1 MASTYS
7 FSYSDITRKLRKNV
21 TEAVTDLMRNFDAEF
36 GVGHHGG
43 HFPNRD
49 RGFHGSDEEE
59 SSCDSSYNQVNIVKH
74 IIKFPS
80 SSKGIKEVYNENW
93 KSMGRGKVCEL

>member
-1 MASTYS
+1 MLVQARLCRTCSETTLLVFPRDGS
-7 FSYSDITRKLRKNV
+7 FFVCFSYTEVTRKLRKNV

-36 GVGHHGG
+36 GVGHHSHGG

-59 SSCDSSYNQVNIVKH
+59 SSCDSSYNQVLYLIT
-74 IIKFPS
+74 
-80 SSKGIKEVYNENW
+80 
-93 KSMGRGKVCEL
+93 